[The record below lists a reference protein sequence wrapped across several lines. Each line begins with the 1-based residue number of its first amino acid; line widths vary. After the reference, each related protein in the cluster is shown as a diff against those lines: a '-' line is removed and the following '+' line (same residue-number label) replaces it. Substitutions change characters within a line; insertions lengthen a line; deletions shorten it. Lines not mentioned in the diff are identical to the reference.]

1 MNETLLKKTIAEN
14 IAYYR
19 KEAGLTQSEL
29 SEKINYSDK
38 SVSKWE
44 RAEGVPD
51 IMVLAELAELFG
63 ITVNDLVGTQR
74 KKNTRMKRTKNRA
87 FVTLLSAGVPWLVA
101 AVVFCVLKI
110 FVPGCN
116 FAVNFFVYAI
126 AVSGIVATVLTS
138 IWFSHV
144 YQLISV
150 SMIIWGIAISVH
162 LSLPGAVSIYIIA
175 IVMQLLSILWYG
187 RKIFIKKDQD
197 E

>member
-51 IMVLAELAELFG
+51 IIVIAELAELFG

-74 KKNTRMKRTKNRA
+74 KKNTRVKRTKNRA
-87 FVTLLSAGVPWLVA
+87 FVTLLSAGIPWLVA
-101 AVVFCVLKI
+101 AVIFCVLKI
-110 FVPGCN
+110 ALPECA
-116 FAVNFFVYAI
+116 FAPHFFVYAI

-138 IWFSHV
+138 IWFSHI

-150 SMIIWGIAISVH
+150 SMIIWGVAISVH

-175 IVMQLLSILWYG
+175 VVMQLLSILWYG
-187 RKIFIKKDQD
+187 RKIFVKKDQD
-197 E
+197 D

>member
-44 RAEGVPD
+44 RGDGVPD
-51 IMVLAELAELFG
+51 IIVLAEMAELFG
-63 ITVNDLVGTQR
+63 ITVNDLVGTER
-74 KKNTRMKRTKNRA
+74 KKNTRVKRTKNRT
-87 FVTLLSAGVPWLVA
+87 FVTLLSSGIPWLVA
-101 AVVFCVLKI
+101 AVIFCVLKI
-110 FVPGCN
+110 LLPECT
-116 FAVNFFVYAI
+116 FAHHFFVYAI

-150 SMIIWGIAISVH
+150 SMIIWGVAISVH
-162 LSLPGAVSIYIIA
+162 LSIPGGASIYIIA
-175 IVMQLLSILWYG
+175 VVMELLSILWYG
-187 RKIFIKKDQD
+187 WKMLVKKEQED
-197 E
+197 